1 MIHIIAVDGLGLFSA
16 LGFDLRAFIFFAV
29 GKYQLI
35 TLGTLVL
42 VFRNGALFIHG
53 LQEVLLPFLIGLRVI
68 QGIIGGRR
76 LGNGCQTGTL
86 RRIQILNVLAKVLLC
101 GGLHTVAA
109 IGQVHSVQVRL
120 NDLVFAVIALQVQRL
135 QDLVKL
141 TDKGHLVFV
150 R

>member
-1 MIHIIAVDGLGLFSA
+1 MIHIIAVDGLGLFGA

-35 TLGTLVL
+35 TLGALVL
-42 VFRNGALFIHG
+42 VFIHG

-101 GGLHTVAA
+101 GGLHAVAA

-120 NDLVFAVIALQVQRL
+120 NDLVLAVIALQVQRL